1 MKKVQSQSFKRLAAG
16 IVGLVLVS
24 LSLVLP
30 GYAQS
35 GADPVVEQA
44 RSAGQVGEQADGY
57 LGSPQ
62 PLNGDLKA
70 RVDQINIKRRAVYTD
85 LAAQR
90 GVTVVEVGAATACEQ
105 FKSRVG
111 VGHVYRDEAGVWQ
124 KNIPSTPVKLPS
136 FCQR

>member
-1 MKKVQSQSFKRLAAG
+1 MRSKVNNNTKRLLAG
-16 IVGLVLVS
+16 IIGLSFMVGIIV
-24 LSLVLP
+24 P

-35 GADPVVEQA
+35 GADPIVEQA

-62 PLNGDLKA
+62 PLSGDLKA

-90 GVTVVEVGAATACEQ
+90 GVTVLEVGAATACEQ
-105 FKSRVG
+105 FKSRIG
-111 VGHVYRDEAGVWQ
+111 VGHVYRDENGAWL
-124 KNIPSTPVKLPS
+124 KNTPNTPVKLPS
-136 FCQR
+136 FCPR